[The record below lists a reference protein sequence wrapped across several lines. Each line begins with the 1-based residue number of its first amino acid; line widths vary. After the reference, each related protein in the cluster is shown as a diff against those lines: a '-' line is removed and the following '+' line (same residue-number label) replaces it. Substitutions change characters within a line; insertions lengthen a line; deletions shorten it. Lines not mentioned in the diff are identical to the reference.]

1 MGLYQS
7 AKAFLSRTAASTAVR
22 RYDGATGAKS
32 RFDAGRATFSTYAT
46 EVSAARGTVQG
57 RARHVVANNALASA
71 AKEARK
77 TAVVGPGLIP
87 TSQHPDPA
95 IRAALDAYFARW
107 AKRAALTGRSNFGT
121 LTANAVGDEFVDGE
135 AFARWVGDQLQ
146 VIPAEQVASD
156 LTTMLSVGRQI
167 VNGVE
172 IDGDGRVLAYHI
184 HPARPTDVF
193 ATYAPPVRVD
203 AEDVLHLG
211 QFETGSYRAISK
223 FGPVLL
229 RLDALDSLEDAQA
242 MNVRMAALLSVIL
255 TNENDTSADDPLQ
268 EGAGL
273 APGAI
278 LKIPGGWKVNST
290 APQQAQQSAE
300 LVQHMIRTIAAGLGI
315 PVHLVDGN
323 LTQANYSSLRAA
335 LVTFRQ
341 TIDAYQFNV
350 LQPCWLDPVWRRVA
364 TAAVLSGEIDAKIDD
379 DLFAVEW
386 IPPAQPWVDPEK
398 DLKAQVLAIDN
409 GLMSRKQA
417 VAAQGYSIEK
427 LDAEIAAHPAITK
440 PQAPKETQ
448 Q

>member
-1 MGLYQS
+1 MGLLDRFW
-7 AKAFLSRTAASTAVR
+7 KRTTAPAAVR
-22 RYDGATGAKS
+22 MYEAVTGAKN
-32 RFDAGRATFSTYAT
+32 RFDAGRATFSTYAS

-57 RARHVVANNALASA
+57 RARHKAQNNALAHA
-71 AKEARK
+71 AKEAWT

-87 TSQHPDPA
+87 TSQHPEPA
-95 IRAALDAYFARW
+95 TRAALDASFAKW
-107 AKRAALTGRSNFGT
+107 AKRADVTGRSNFGA
-121 LTANAVGDEFVDGE
+121 LTANAVGDEFIDGE
-135 AFARWVGDQLQ
+135 AFGRWIGDQLQ
-146 VIPAEQVASD
+146 AIPAEQVAMD
-156 LTTMLSVGRQI
+156 LTTMLSDGRQI

-172 IDGDGRVLAYHI
+172 IDADGRVLAYHI

-193 ATYAPPVRVD
+193 ATYAPAVRVD
-203 AEDVLHLG
+203 AADVLHLG

-223 FGPVLL
+223 FAPVLL

-255 TNENDTSADDPLQ
+255 TNENDTSGDDPLQ
-268 EGAGL
+268 EGVGL

-278 LKIPGGWKVNST
+278 LKFGGGWKVNST

-300 LVQHMIRTIAAGLGI
+300 LVLHMIRTIAAGLGI

-323 LTQANYSSLRAA
+323 LTNANYSSLRAA
-335 LVTFRQ
+335 LVSFRQ
-341 TIDAYQFNV
+341 KIDAYQFNV
-350 LQPCWLDPVWRRVA
+350 LAPTWLDPVWRRVA
-364 TAAVLSGEIDAKIDD
+364 TAAVLSGDLDAKIDD

-398 DLKAQVLAIDN
+398 DLKAQILAIDN

-417 VAAQGYSIEK
+417 VAAQGYSVEK
-427 LDAEIAAHPAITK
+427 LDAEIAAHPAIAK
-440 PQAPKETQ
+440 AKENQ

>member
-1 MGLYQS
+1 MGL
-7 AKAFLSRTAASTAVR
+7 LDRLWRRTTAPLAVR
-22 RYDGATGAKS
+22 RYDGATGAKN
-32 RFDAGRATFSTYAT
+32 RFDAARATFGTYAT

-57 RARHVVANNALASA
+57 RARHVVASNALARA
-71 AKEARK
+71 AKEAWT

-87 TSQHPDPA
+87 TSQHPDPTT
-95 IRAALDAYFARW
+95 RAALDAYFATR
-107 AKRAALTGRSNFGT
+107 AKRVDVTGRSNFGT

-146 VIPAEQVASD
+146 AVPAEQVAND
-156 LTTMLSVGRQI
+156 LTTMLSDGRQI

-172 IDGDGRVLAYHI
+172 IDADGRVLAYHI

-203 AEDVLHLG
+203 AADILHLG
-211 QFETGSYRAISK
+211 QFETGAYRAISK
-223 FGPVLL
+223 FAPVLL

-242 MNVRMAALLSVIL
+242 MNVKIAALLSIIL
-255 TNENDTSADDPLQ
+255 TNENDVSGDDPLA
-268 EGAGL
+268 EGVGL

-278 LKIPGGWKVNST
+278 LKVPGGWKVNAT

-335 LVTFRQ
+335 LVSFRQ
-341 TIDAYQFNV
+341 KIDAYQFNV
-350 LQPCWLDPVWRRVA
+350 LQPLWLDPVWRRVA
-364 TAAVLSGEIDAKIDD
+364 TAAVLSGAVKADLND

-398 DLKAQVLAIDN
+398 DLKAQILAIDN

-427 LDAEIAAHPAITK
+427 LDAEIAAHPPVAK
-440 PQAPKETQ
+440 PQAPKEAQ
-448 Q
+448 P